1 MSRRSIK
8 AGVKREPLATAQPGI
23 FSLDRR
29 RDEDKGDEDK
39 GPLLIKYSSIFSG
52 GPLSWLICKLRPRFI
67 ACFRFISGGP
77 LSCVQLRTGVNM
89 RMKSVLIL
97 LLLVGVSGCRST
109 SMEYDLSTSAPFSAY
124 SNLTVELRKPMILFK
139 DHQGQ
144 YELHG
149 INPEDMRTGIV
160 LPTGYM

>member
-1 MSRRSIK
+1 MGWMPGNEMNVESSS
-8 AGVKREPLATAQPGI
+8 KRM
-23 FSLDRR
+23 
-29 RDEDKGDEDK
+29 
-39 GPLLIKYSSIFSG
+39 
-52 GPLSWLICKLRPRFI
+52 ICKLRPRFI

-89 RMKSVLIL
+89 RMKPVLIL

-160 LPTGYM
+160 LPTGYKVTVLNTCLYFQGSSGNRVGEFPTILECLEGAGQDFQP